1 MKAFKTLL
9 FALVLIASA
18 QEVKSDVFMTYNV
31 KGSQYDT
38 STKQSNIE
46 KIISSIKP
54 DVVAVQEV
62 WSSGRIDDAASSLGY
77 KYQFLS
83 VKSSILGNYGIAL
96 MYKETPVKIT
106 TKTFETHSTN
116 ELEDPKR
123 GIIIAEFTDYVFMCT
138 NFGLDTN
145 DRMEMASWIADYAQK
160 SSKAVF
166 IAGDFNETITG
177 GAIDYLFG
185 YGFYMLNSP
194 STYSYPSDSPTKT
207 IDMILAYNRN
217 IGKMLQFSFSNA
229 TQVNFS
235 TLGITASD
243 VSDHLPVVA
252 TITRRDNQNQYSIQ
266 SDIELQ

>member
-1 MKAFKTLL
+1 MKTLKTVL
-9 FALVLIASA
+9 FVFLLLASSQA
-18 QEVKSDVFMTYNV
+18 AKSDVFMTYNV
-31 KGSQYDT
+31 KGTQYDS
-38 STKQSNIE
+38 STKQSNLE
-46 KIISSIKP
+46 KIIGSINP

-62 WSSGRIDDAASSLGY
+62 WSSGKIDDVAASLGY
-77 KYQFLS
+77 KYEFLA
-83 VKSSILGNYGIAL
+83 VKTSIVSKYGIAL

-116 ELEDPKR
+116 QLEDPQR

-138 NFGLDTN
+138 HFGLDTN

-194 STYSYPSDSPTKT
+194 LTYSYPSDSPTKT

-217 IGKMLQFSFSNA
+217 IGKMLQFTFSNA
-229 TQVNFS
+229 TQVDFT

-252 TITRRDNQNQYSIQ
+252 TITRRDDQNQHSIQ

>member
-1 MKAFKTLL
+1 MKTLKTVL
-9 FALVLIASA
+9 FVFLLLASSQA
-18 QEVKSDVFMTYNV
+18 AKSDVFMTYNV
-31 KGSQYDT
+31 KGSQIDS
-38 STKQSNIE
+38 STKQSNLE
-46 KIISSIKP
+46 SIIGSINP

-62 WSSGRIDDAASSLGY
+62 WSSGKIDDVAASLGY
-77 KYQFLS
+77 KYEFLAVKTS
-83 VKSSILGNYGIAL
+83 VLGKYGIAL

-116 ELEDPKR
+116 ELEDPAR
-123 GIIIAEFTDYVFMCT
+123 GIIIAEFPDYVFMCT
-138 NFGLDTN
+138 HMGLESS
-145 DRMEMASWIADYAQK
+145 DRMEMAIWIAEYAQK

-166 IAGDFNETITG
+166 VAGDLNETITG
-177 GAIDYLFG
+177 GAVDHLFG

-194 STYSYPSDSPTKT
+194 STYSYPSDTPTKT
-207 IDMILAYNRN
+207 IDFILAYNRN

-229 TQVNFS
+229 TQVDFT

-252 TITRRDNQNQYSIQ
+252 TITRRDDQNQYSIQ

>member
-1 MKAFKTLL
+1 MKTLKTVL
-9 FALVLIASA
+9 FAFLLLASA
-18 QEVKSDVFMTYNV
+18 QVAKSEVFMSYNV
-31 KGSQYDT
+31 KGSQYDS
-38 STKQSNIE
+38 STKQSNLE
-46 KIISSIKP
+46 TIIGSINP

-62 WSSGRIDDAASSLGY
+62 WSSGKIDDAAASLGY
-77 KYQFLS
+77 KYEFLA
-83 VKSSILGNYGIAL
+83 VKTSLLSNYGIAL
-96 MYKETPVKIT
+96 MYKETPIRIT

-116 ELEDPKR
+116 ELEDPAR
-123 GIIIAEFTDYVFMCT
+123 GIIIAEFSDYVFMCT
-138 NFGLDTN
+138 HMGLESS
-145 DRMEMASWIADYAQK
+145 DRMEMANWIAEYTQK

-166 IAGDFNETITG
+166 VAGDLNETITG

-185 YGFYMLNSP
+185 NGFYMLNSP
-194 STYSYPSDSPTKT
+194 STYSYPSDEPTKT

-229 TQVNFS
+229 TQVDFS

-252 TITRRDNQNQYSIQ
+252 TITRRDDQNQYSIQ